1 MVGTANFADVPARIG
16 RTGERVA
23 GANDAAEAAQAK
35 SKRARIG
42 ERSVGVGNRTW
53 MDVARKPL
61 LPFTAGTQAS
71 LRFEA
76 RQTRIRYGAS
86 FLAATKTSTSARD
99 DVRFACAQTQL
110 INTASDAGPSERP
123 LRR

>member
-1 MVGTANFADVPARIG
+1 MVGA

-53 MDVARKPL
+53 TDVARKPL

-86 FLAATKTSTSARD
+86 FLAATKTSSARD
-99 DVRFACAQTQL
+99 DVRFACATQL
-110 INTASDAGPSERP
+110 INTAADAGPSERP

>member
-42 ERSVGVGNRTW
+42 ERGWRRESHVDGR
-53 MDVARKPL
+53 
-61 LPFTAGTQAS
+61 GTETSPA
-71 LRFEA
+71 FYG
-76 RQTRIRYGAS
+76 RYSGES
-86 FLAATKTSTSARD
+86 K
-99 DVRFACAQTQL
+99 V
-110 INTASDAGPSERP
+110 
-123 LRR
+123 